1 MQYGQQ
7 DYSGYQQGYGA
18 QQGGAQ
24 VLWYID
30 AYAGVMGH
38 NQFSGAV
45 SAINRDRFGSVAQK
59 YSQFPYQLIAGE
71 ERILSRWNM
80 QYPVDTVSRSQCT
93 VTVYPDGNALL
104 TSKGSCA
111 PTLLRSQGGQ
121 WTPLY
126 DGQTQ
131 WLQNGDQIGLDA
143 SNPESAVFTC
153 HQAYPQQGG
162 YGY

>member
-1 MQYGQQ
+1 MDFQTAG
-7 DYSGYQQGYGA
+7 SGLLTQ
-18 QQGGAQ
+18 
-24 VLWYID
+24 
-30 AYAGVMGH
+30 
-38 NQFSGAV
+38 NCTRRSGCHV
-45 SAINRDRFGSVAQK
+45 PPG
-59 YSQFPYQLIAGE
+59 
-71 ERILSRWNM
+71 
-80 QYPVDTVSRSQCT
+80 TVSRSQCT

-121 WTPLY
+121 WTALY

-153 HQAYPQQGG
+153 QQTYPQQGG